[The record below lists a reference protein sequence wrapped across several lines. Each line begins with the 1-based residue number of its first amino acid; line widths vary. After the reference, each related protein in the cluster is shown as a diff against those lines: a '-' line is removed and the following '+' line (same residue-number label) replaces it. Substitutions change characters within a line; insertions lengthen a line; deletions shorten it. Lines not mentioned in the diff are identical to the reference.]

1 MQKYENIKS
10 LTLHRGETI
19 VRCSLYISLP
29 LKWKLKKEKN
39 EWWFKKNT
47 AYVDILDYIY
57 LPKRLGHKILVFNFQ
72 AWDIS
77 DIVSAMQ
84 RLEFPC
90 LKYQSPR

>member
-1 MQKYENIKS
+1 MIQEKYS
-10 LTLHRGETI
+10 LCRY
-19 VRCSLYISLP
+19 S
-29 LKWKLKKEKN
+29 
-39 EWWFKKNT
+39 
-47 AYVDILDYIY
+47 DYIY